1 MAETSYPIPYEM
13 LKKWAE
19 KTPDRVYL
27 RQPVDRVYREKT
39 WAQVH
44 DEVLRLASAFRAL
57 GLKKGDVV
65 AILGKNTAEW
75 FISDFAIA
83 AAGLIPAPIY
93 FTAGADTIRY
103 VLEHSEAKAI
113 ILGKLDDLKP
123 ASEGIPEGIITIAQ
137 PYKTLPCD
145 HQMMDLIAQ
154 HSPLVDVNIPRMDD
168 TFSLLYT
175 SGTTG
180 QPKGIVVTFRN
191 IGYSSTTAVESLQYT
206 EHDRLI
212 SYLPLAHITERA
224 MVQHVGLYH
233 GCSVAFVESLDTFA
247 EDVRNAAPTIFIS
260 VPRLWMKFQSGIL
273 AKMPQAKL
281 DRLLRI
287 PILRSVVKNKI
298 KTLLGFKNVRIAGS
312 GAAPISPAVLA
323 WFARLGINITEGFG
337 MSETSGLVTVNYP
350 FQLSKIGTVGGPAK
364 GAKIKIS
371 QDGELLVG
379 GDCIVKGYYK
389 DPEKTAETFQNGWLH
404 TGDMG
409 EIDGDGCLKITGRVK
424 ELFKTAKGKYV
435 APVPIESLIA
445 ENPYVEQICV
455 MGSGLPQPVAVVVM
469 GPGAGDIA
477 LMTEES
483 TGLAE
488 TLKSVNAR
496 LESHEKLSHFV
507 VARDPWTVENG
518 LLTPTMKTKRNLVEK
533 KYTELV
539 EKPNTSKRAVVFEQA
554 NITS

>member
-1 MAETSYPIPYEM
+1 MAETTYPVPYEM
-13 LKKWAE
+13 LRQWAQ
-19 KTPDRVYL
+19 KAPNRVYL
-27 RQPVDRVYREKT
+27 RQPVNRVYREKT

-57 GLKKGDVV
+57 GLQKGDVV
-65 AILGKNTAEW
+65 AILGKNTSEW
-75 FISDFAIA
+75 FIADFACA

-145 HQMMDLIAQ
+145 HQMTDLIAK
-154 HSPLVDVNIPRMDD
+154 HGPLKDVNVPTMED

-180 QPKGIVVTFRN
+180 EPKGIVVTFRN
-191 IGYSSTTAVESLQYT
+191 IGYSSTTAVEALQYT

-233 GCSVAFVESLDTFA
+233 GCSGACVESLETFA

-350 FQLSKIGTVGGPAK
+350 FQLSKIGRVGGPAK

-371 QDGELLVG
+371 EEGELLVS

-389 DPEKTAETFQNGWLH
+389 AAETTAVTFRDGWLH

-409 EIDGDGCLKITGRVK
+409 EIDSDGCLKITGRVK

-469 GPGAGDIA
+469 GPGAGDVA
-477 LMTEES
+477 LMSEES
-483 TGLAE
+483 TGLGE
-488 TLKSVNAR
+488 TLKKVNAR

-507 VARDPWTVENG
+507 VARDPWTIENG

-533 KYTELV
+533 KYNDV
-539 EKPNTSKRAVVFEQA
+539 VARPNSNGNAVVFEQG
-554 NITS
+554 SS

>member
-1 MAETSYPIPYEM
+1 MHDTVYPVPYEM
-13 LKKWAE
+13 LRKWAS

-27 RQPVDRVYREKT
+27 RQPVNRVYREKT
-39 WAQVH
+39 WAQAH
-44 DEVLRLASAFRAL
+44 EEVLRLASAFRAL
-57 GLKKGDVV
+57 GFRKGDVV

-113 ILGKLDDLKP
+113 ILGKLDDLEP
-123 ASEGIPEGIITIAQ
+123 ARRGIPEGIITIAQ
-137 PYKTLPCD
+137 PYDTLPCD
-145 HQMMDLIAQ
+145 HQMMDLIAR
-154 HSPLVDVNIPRMDD
+154 HEPLVDVNIPKMDD
-168 TFSLLYT
+168 IFSLIYT

-180 QPKGIVVTFRN
+180 NPKGIVVTFSN
-191 IGYSSTTAVESLQYT
+191 IGYSSTTAVEALKYT
-206 EHDRLI
+206 ENDRLI

-233 GCSVAFVESLDTFA
+233 GCSVAFTERLDTFA
-247 EDVRNAAPTIFIS
+247 EDVRNASPTIFIS

-273 AKMPQAKL
+273 VKLPQKKL

-287 PILRSVVKNKI
+287 PVVRGIVKKKI
-298 KTLLGFKNVRIAGS
+298 KTLLGLSSARICGS
-312 GAAPISPAVLA
+312 GAAPISPAVLQ
-323 WFARLGINITEGFG
+323 WFSHLDIDITEGFG

-350 FQLSKIGTVGGPAK
+350 FKHSKIGTVGGPAK

-371 QDGELLVG
+371 EGGELLVA
-379 GDCIVKGYYK
+379 GDCVVQGYYK
-389 DPEKTAETFQNGWLH
+389 DPEKTSETFREGWLH

-409 EIDGDGCLKITGRVK
+409 EIDADGSLKITGRVK
-424 ELFKTAKGKYV
+424 ELFKTGKGKYV

-469 GPGAGDIA
+469 GDAVGDIMG
-477 LMTEES
+477 LPEEK

-488 TLKSVNAR
+488 TLKKTNAR
-496 LESHEKLSHFV
+496 LEAHEKLSHIV
-507 VARDPWTVENG
+507 VAKEPWTIGNG
-518 LLTPTMKTKRNLVEK
+518 LLTPSMKIKRNLVEK
-533 KYTELV
+533 KYADLIA
-539 EKPNTSKRAVVFEQA
+539 KPRTGDVVLEA
-554 NITS
+554 KIS